1 MDTAGAEVEALR
13 RIRAV
18 IAREP
23 VQPVAAADAL
33 AVGVAI
39 GDVFTRMREAAQ
51 AATSA
56 WALGFIEGELARLL
70 LALADQD
77 PAAPGD
83 PPS

>member
-1 MDTAGAEVEALR
+1 MDAAAAELEALR

-23 VQPVAAADAL
+23 VPPVAATDAL

-39 GDVFTRMREAAQ
+39 GEVFGRMREDAAR
-51 AATSA
+51 ASAA

-70 LALADQD
+70 LAFAGQE
-77 PAAPGD
+77 AAPPED
-83 PPS
+83 PPG